1 MTNEERAELW
11 RLRER
16 EELIESRRF
25 DIADHISSFMSKLT
39 VHIDTELKELH
50 KAVRREMAVLKDQ
63 LKQLDK
69 EEYFNNE
76 AE

>member
-25 DIADHISSFMSKLT
+25 DIADHISSFVSTLT
-39 VHIDTELKELH
+39 VHIEAELKELH
-50 KAVRREMAVLKDQ
+50 KAVKREMSVLKDQ

-76 AE
+76 AD

>member
-25 DIADHISSFMSKLT
+25 DIADHIISFMNKLT
-39 VHIDTELKELH
+39 DVIDTELRQLQ
-50 KAVRREMAVLKDQ
+50 KAVKREMVVLKEQ
-63 LKQLDK
+63 LEQLDK